1 MSLAALDRAGER
13 RRDTSWLDAVWRDP
27 ATQALL
33 VRDGRFEV
41 TSDGAL
47 RLRPAH
53 EVTSL
58 EGERYL
64 LGVADGGTTYV
75 ALHTAQPWEALGIA
89 EVLDLRAALP
99 GLSPLEAGLV
109 THAVGLANWHAAHP
123 RCSRCGAPTVSAVG
137 GAERHCPE
145 CGAEHH
151 PRTDP
156 AVIMTVTDDAG
167 RVLLGHNPR
176 WPAGRYS
183 TLAGF
188 VEPGETAERAVIREV
203 LEEAAVHVSDVT
215 YLGSQPWPFPAS
227 LMLGYTAR
235 ASDPSTNLADGVEL
249 IDARWFAPD
258 ELLAAVLAGDV
269 LLPPRISIAR
279 RLIEHWYG
287 GPLPDAPSPW

>member
-1 MSLAALDRAGER
+1 
-13 RRDTSWLDAVWRDP
+13 
-27 ATQALL
+27 
-33 VRDGRFEV
+33 
-41 TSDGAL
+41 
-47 RLRPAH
+47 
-53 EVTSL
+53 
-58 EGERYL
+58 
-64 LGVADGGTTYV
+64 
-75 ALHTAQPWEALGIA
+75 
-89 EVLDLRAALP
+89 
-99 GLSPLEAGLV
+99 
-109 THAVGLANWHAAHP
+109 
-123 RCSRCGAPTVSAVG
+123 
-137 GAERHCPE
+137 
-145 CGAEHH
+145 
-151 PRTDP
+151 
-156 AVIMTVTDDAG
+156 MTVTDDAG

-235 ASDPSTNLADGVEL
+235 ASDPSTNHADGVEL
-249 IDARWFAPD
+249 TDARWFARD

-279 RLIEHWYG
+279 RLVEHWFG